1 MNEEQYRGVLEFLK
15 PFAEGA
21 DGFLGFVRADRSLE
35 EHDHEACASPK
46 DCPNGRWGEMHQLYS
61 ECAAGEVD
69 LHQGFMDDYPDWE
82 FYFTPAVLAE
92 ESRLQSKFQHSNA
105 IWIDFDNDVDWQS
118 FNPSPSI
125 VVQSSKHKFH
135 CYWLTDWQINN
146 ANDMRY
152 WCKRFLEYFAGGDPS
167 GFDATQLLKLPC
179 GLNRKIDSQDDP
191 NSPWTVEKAWRP
203 RVIKFAPELTY
214 AESAFEHIPEPR
226 SQLTA
231 VVDLSAL
238 PDIPETHSGW
248 QFYLELHR
256 NSLSKALEDKVR
268 AFQDGGEEK
277 RSGVLYNLEC
287 ELLSV
292 LENPEE
298 VYCVLLGSPN
308 DKFTADHGPNGA
320 QLLWKDVNRVAI
332 KLQKSKATPKLSKA
346 LNLIFE
352 NKELSSSQKVLDAT
366 SYVMDS
372 LRDTGDFVRTV
383 RGEAFYVD
391 KRSEAISLHQ
401 VSVERTSPFIGMIR
415 RRFGLNEGAHKS
427 AITGILH
434 ETVDECLAEYPVK
447 FHHFGHY
454 DEERNR
460 VYVDRYDGYM
470 YVLDGEKIHLHPHGY
485 EGVYFYQN
493 GSSEFP
499 RTFEYVSDYEPGGLD
514 AVIFDGPN
522 FTTQGTNISRRE
534 LRHLLK
540 TWVAS
545 YFFPSRMSTKPIVLI
560 HGAADSGKTT
570 LFQNLSVMFTGDS
583 TYSVTEIPTDVK
595 EFNVQVTQS
604 SYIFYDNVEV
614 NSKEMQTKLAQ
625 VATGY
630 TVKNRVLFT
639 NNQMVSEK
647 ARCFVGITSR
657 TLDKIQDDVAQRY
670 ILVPVHPFRGGT
682 AARTRRSMSEILK
695 EVTSKRDVLWSELLD
710 FVNKMVKEID
720 EHGWPHSGSDMRMA
734 DYADILDITCG
745 IVGLS
750 SRKIEKFILDMQS
763 EIVNENDP
771 IFEALKVLVNQEGF
785 DPEKK
790 WKGKDLFDTCN
801 RANRK
806 VGIVYK
812 SSNKFVRQLKSFIY
826 NGQLERAGIAAQEIV
841 WGKNTLFTINS
852 AD

>member
-1 MNEEQYRGVLEFLK
+1 MSEEQYRRVLEFLK

-21 DGFLGFVRADRSLE
+21 DGYLGFTRANRSDDPE
-35 EHDHEACASPK
+35 QNK
-46 DCPNGRWGEMHQLYS
+46 RWGAFENWYA

-69 LHQGFMDDYPDWE
+69 LPYEVLNEHPEWE
-82 FYFTPAVLAE
+82 YYFTPAVLTE
-92 ESRLQSKFQHSNA
+92 ESRLQSKFQHSNT

-118 FNPSPSI
+118 FSPPPSI
-125 VVQSSKHKFH
+125 VVQTSKHKFH
-135 CYWLTDWQINN
+135 CYWLTDWQITN

-152 WCKRFLEYFAGGDPS
+152 WCKRFLEYFSGGDVS
-167 GFDATQLLKLPC
+167 GFDATQLLKLPW
-179 GLNRKIDSQDDP
+179 GLNLKLGAQNEDGT
-191 NSPWTVEKAWRP
+191 PWAPK
-203 RVIKFAPELTY
+203 VIKFAPDLKYPE
-214 AESAFEHIPEPR
+214 AAFEHIPEPQ
-226 SQLTA
+226 SQLAA
-231 VVDLSAL
+231 VVDMAAL
-238 PDIPETHSGW
+238 PDIPQTDSGW
-248 QFYLELHR
+248 QFYVELHR
-256 NSLSKALEDKVR
+256 SSISKALEEKVR
-268 AFQDGGEEK
+268 TFQEGGEEK

-292 LENPEE
+292 LDNPED
-298 VYCVLLGSPN
+298 VYCILLGSPN
-308 DKFTADHGPNGA
+308 DKFTADYGPRGA

-346 LNLIFE
+346 LSLIFE
-352 NKELSSSQKVLDAT
+352 NKDLSSSQKVLDAT

-401 VSVERTSPFIGMIR
+401 VSIDRTSPFISMIR

-434 ETVDECLAEYPVK
+434 ETVDECSAEFPVK

-470 YVLDGEKIHLHPHGY
+470 YVLDGEKIHLHPHGHD
-485 EGVYFYQN
+485 GVYFYQN
-493 GSSEFP
+493 GASEFP

-522 FTTQGTNISRRE
+522 FTTQGTNISRKE

-545 YFFPSRMSTKPIVLI
+545 FFFPSRMSTKPIVLI

-670 ILVPVHPFRGGT
+670 ILIPVHPFRGGT
-682 AARTRRSMSEILK
+682 ASRTRRSMSEILK
-695 EVTSKRDVLWSELLD
+695 EVTGKRDALWSELLD
-710 FVNKMVKEID
+710 FVNRMVKEID

-771 IFEALKVLVNQEGF
+771 IFEAIKVLVDQEGF
-785 DPEKK
+785 DAEHKY
-790 WKGKDLFDTCN
+790 KGKELFDTLN
-801 RANRK
+801 RVNRK
-806 VGIVYK
+806 VGMVYK
-812 SSNKFVRQLKSFIY
+812 TSNKFVRQLKSFIY
-826 NGQLERAGIAAQEIV
+826 NGQLERAGIKAEEIV
-841 WGKNTLFTINS
+841 WGKNSVFTIDV